1 MKKLFRLYIIILI
14 CSLVCV
20 PQTTYSKNI
29 RVRLLDY
36 CDSYLN
42 THQDL
47 RFVLSDNGTKMNLR
61 LLKNSSFPNKLIN
74 FLFSKYFGPKL
85 GMIEY
90 GEILQVINSMPE
102 SENNFVKYQKAL
114 MSTYH
119 LTRNSAQK
127 IPKHGPLLIVAN
139 HPGAGWEI
147 FSIVEFV
154 LKTRS
159 DFKILANEVLA
170 SIPGLG
176 DSFIP
181 VPILQKKQSEA
192 LKQAEQQLEQDGV
205 LIVFPSAT
213 VSHYVIGKSQNG
225 EPIVVDGPWTS
236 ALMRVIKRVQPSIVP
251 IHVDSQPTET
261 WLEAVEKGG
270 NDTLRVLN
278 HFGNEILSHRGED
291 VPLTVGRAIEANVY
305 LEKIGLKDLFPT
317 LRRATYLLNSITL
330 PDTLIGQ
337 NEKSKE
343 LDVTRNNE
351 AAKLW
356 LP

>member
-14 CSLVCV
+14 CSLVCI
-20 PQTTYSKNI
+20 PQATYSKNI
-29 RVRLLDY
+29 RVRLLDF
-36 CDSYLN
+36 CESYLN

-47 RFVLSDNGTKMNLR
+47 RFVLSENGEKMNLR
-61 LLKNSSFPNKLIN
+61 LLRDSSFSNKLIN
-74 FLFSKYFGPKL
+74 FLFNKHFGPKL

-102 SENNFVKYQKAL
+102 SENIFVKYQKAL

-119 LTRNSAQK
+119 LTRNSVQDLPDK
-127 IPKHGPLLIVAN
+127 GPLLIVAN
-139 HPGAGWEI
+139 HPGAGWEV
-147 FSIVEFV
+147 FSIVEFI
-154 LKTRS
+154 LNTRS

-181 VPILQKKQSEA
+181 VPILQKKYSES
-192 LKQAEQQLEQDGV
+192 LKLAERQLQQGGV
-205 LIVFPSAT
+205 LIVFPFAT
-213 VSHYVIGKSQNG
+213 VSHHKIGENQNG
-225 EPIVVDGPWTS
+225 DPLVVDGPWSS
-236 ALMRVIKRVQPSIVP
+236 ALTKTIKKVKPKIVP
-251 IHVDSQPTET
+251 IYVDSQPTIE

-291 VPLTVGRAIEANVY
+291 VPLTVGKAVEGEVY
-305 LEKIGLKDLFPT
+305 LEKINLKDLFPT
-317 LRRATYLLNSITL
+317 LRRATYLLNNITL
-330 PDTLIGQ
+330 PDSLVGQ
-337 NEKSKE
+337 SEKTIE
-343 LDVTRNNE
+343 LDVARNNE